1 MNPVTRSSRPFFA
14 STWDQLRSP
23 RPLPRR
29 LGIDWLNIIFLD
41 TQRKQMCSF
50 EALLDKG
57 FFNFVFAM
65 LVFTQISRN
74 DHRMENAKIK
84 LIINGSAG
92 ARSVMNLEGV
102 REVKMC

>member
-1 MNPVTRSSRPFFA
+1 MTPVTRSSRPFFT

-29 LGIDWLNIIFLD
+29 VGIDWLNIIFLG
-41 TQRKQMCSF
+41 TQREQKLVRSSTRQ
-50 EALLDKG
+50 G
-57 FFNFVFAM
+57 FVYFVFAM

-74 DHRMENAKIK
+74 DHRMEKAKIK

-92 ARSVMNLEGV
+92 ARSVMNNLKCV
-102 REVKMC
+102 RLDLT

>member
-1 MNPVTRSSRPFFA
+1 MLVRSSTR
-14 STWDQLRSP
+14 Q
-23 RPLPRR
+23 
-29 LGIDWLNIIFLD
+29 G
-41 TQRKQMCSF
+41 SF
-50 EALLDKG
+50 Y
-57 FFNFVFAM
+57 FVFAM

-102 REVKMC
+102 REVEMC